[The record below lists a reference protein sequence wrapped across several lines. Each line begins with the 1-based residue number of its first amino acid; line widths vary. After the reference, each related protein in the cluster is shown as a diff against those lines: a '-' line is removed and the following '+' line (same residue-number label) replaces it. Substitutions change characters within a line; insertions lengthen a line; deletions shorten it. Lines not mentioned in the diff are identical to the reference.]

1 MAAGSLT
8 YLSGSQST
16 TGTFATVK
24 ALSDSDITVSGS
36 NVGSL
41 RFVLA
46 AGQEFTNFVTNT
58 SSAGYY
64 PANEIQSVSVN
75 NSYGA
80 VVLIKV
86 PTA

>member
-8 YLSGSQST
+8 YLSGSQAA

-24 ALSDSDITVSGS
+24 ALTDSDITVSGS
-36 NVGSL
+36 NVGAL

-46 AGQEFTNFVTNT
+46 AGQEYTNFVTNAT
-58 SSAGYY
+58 TGGYY

-75 NSYGA
+75 NSYGS

>member
-8 YLSGSQST
+8 LLSGSQST

-24 ALSDSDITVSGS
+24 ALTDSDITVSGS
-36 NVGSL
+36 NIGAL
-41 RFVLA
+41 RFVLG
-46 AGQEFTNFVTNT
+46 AGQEYTNFVTNST
-58 SSAGYY
+58 AAGYY

-75 NSYGA
+75 NSYGT